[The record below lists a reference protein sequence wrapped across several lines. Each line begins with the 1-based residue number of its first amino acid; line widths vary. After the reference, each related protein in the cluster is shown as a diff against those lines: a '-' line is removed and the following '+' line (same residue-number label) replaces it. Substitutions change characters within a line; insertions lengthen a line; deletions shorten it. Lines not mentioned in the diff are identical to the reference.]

1 MSKVLLVEDDNNLR
15 DIYEARMQ
23 AEGFE
28 IVSAHDGE
36 EGLIVAKNEH
46 PDLIISDVM
55 MPKISGFEMLDII
68 RATPTLNNVKI
79 IMLTALGQTDDQDR
93 ADKLGAD
100 RYLVKSQVTL
110 EDIVKVA
117 HEVLNDLPNNPNLNN
132 VPVEPSNDQPT
143 TDNSQQD
150 TLNPNTSNTQES
162 TENQP
167 VFQPLSQPVDDQG
180 SANPV
185 EPSNDQ
191 PTTDN
196 SQQDTL
202 NYNQIKS
209 DLPTIEQEENIVDK
223 QINNF
228 IENMNSE
235 DNNSYDTS
243 SNNEST
249 ESQPVD
255 DQGSANPVEPSNDQP
270 TTDNSQQDT
279 LNPNTSNTQE
289 STENQQLINQA
300 NDQLNINS
308 TNHEPLTP
316 PSVNQQNNG
325 QKIINPISTNRSFLS
340 NPESQPSNND
350 QSFNEN

>member
-132 VPVEPSNDQPT
+132 VPVEPTNDQLT

-150 TLNPNTSNTQES
+150 TLNPDTSNTQES

-167 VFQPLSQPVDDQG
+167 VFQPLSQPVDDQS
-180 SANPV
+180 SAVPV
-185 EPSNDQ
+185 EP
-191 PTTDN
+191 T
-196 SQQDTL
+196 
-202 NYNQIKS
+202 
-209 DLPTIEQEENIVDK
+209 
-223 QINNF
+223 
-228 IENMNSE
+228 
-235 DNNSYDTS
+235 
-243 SNNEST
+243 
-249 ESQPVD
+249 
-255 DQGSANPVEPSNDQP
+255 NDQP

-279 LNPNTSNTQE
+279 LNPDTSNTQE

-316 PSVNQQNNG
+316 PSLNQQNNG

>member
-162 TENQP
+162 TENQ
-167 VFQPLSQPVDDQG
+167 
-180 SANPV
+180 
-185 EPSNDQ
+185 
-191 PTTDN
+191 
-196 SQQDTL
+196 
-202 NYNQIKS
+202 
-209 DLPTIEQEENIVDK
+209 
-223 QINNF
+223 
-228 IENMNSE
+228 
-235 DNNSYDTS
+235 
-243 SNNEST
+243 
-249 ESQPVD
+249 
-255 DQGSANPVEPSNDQP
+255 
-270 TTDNSQQDT
+270 
-279 LNPNTSNTQE
+279 
-289 STENQQLINQA
+289 QLINQA

-316 PSVNQQNNG
+316 PSLNQQNNG